1 MEIYEVEKR
10 RTEWK
15 DVERKLD
22 EKPFRM
28 TTRNFVFQYTV
39 YCMIQQ
45 KKIR

>member
-15 DVERKLD
+15 DVEKKLD

-28 TTRNFVFQYTV
+28 TTRNFVFQ
-39 YCMIQQ
+39 CMIQQ